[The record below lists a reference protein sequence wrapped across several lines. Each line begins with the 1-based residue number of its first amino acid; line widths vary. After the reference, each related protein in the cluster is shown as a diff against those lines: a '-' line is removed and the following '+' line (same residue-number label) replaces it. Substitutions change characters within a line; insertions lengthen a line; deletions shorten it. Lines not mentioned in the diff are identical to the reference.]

1 MKGGRAALPKAAPKT
16 QGDPDL
22 SLIWGAKPSTGRPRM
37 AGLSQ
42 GKLMKET
49 AMVFVAIIAVLL
61 IAWLAITVL
70 GALLKGL
77 FWLAVVG
84 GILFV
89 ATAIYGAIRNKSR
102 T

>member
-1 MKGGRAALPKAAPKT
+1 MAA

-22 SLIWGAKPSTGRPRM
+22 SLIYVRKPAERRTRM

-42 GKLMKET
+42 GKLMKES

-61 IAWLAITVL
+61 IAWLAIAVL

-77 FWLAVVG
+77 FWLAIIG

-89 ATAIYGAIRNKSR
+89 ATAVYGAIKNKSR

>member
-1 MKGGRAALPKAAPKT
+1 LGAAH

-22 SLIWGAKPSTGRPRM
+22 SLIWGRKAAALRSRM

-42 GKLMKET
+42 GKLMKESV
-49 AMVFVAIIAVLL
+49 MVFVAVIAVLL
-61 IAWLAITVL
+61 IAWLVIAVL

-77 FWLAVVG
+77 FWLAIIG

-89 ATAIYGAIRNKSR
+89 ATAIYGAIKNKSR

>member
-1 MKGGRAALPKAAPKT
+1 
-16 QGDPDL
+16 
-22 SLIWGAKPSTGRPRM
+22 
-37 AGLSQ
+37 
-42 GKLMKET
+42 
-49 AMVFVAIIAVLL
+49 MVFVGIIAVLL
-61 IAWLAITVL
+61 IAWLVIAVL

-77 FWLAVVG
+77 FWLAIIG

>member
-1 MKGGRAALPKAAPKT
+1 
-16 QGDPDL
+16 
-22 SLIWGAKPSTGRPRM
+22 M
-37 AGLSQ
+37 AGWSQ
-42 GKLMKET
+42 GKLMKES
-49 AMVFVAIIAVLL
+49 AMLFVGIIAVLL
-61 IAWLAITVL
+61 VAWLAITVL

-89 ATAIYGAIRNKSR
+89 GTAVYGAIKNKSR